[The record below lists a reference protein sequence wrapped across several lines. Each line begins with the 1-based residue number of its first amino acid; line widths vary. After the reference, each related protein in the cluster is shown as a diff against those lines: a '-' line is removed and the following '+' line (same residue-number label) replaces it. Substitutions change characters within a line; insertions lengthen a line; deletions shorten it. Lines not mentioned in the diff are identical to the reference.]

1 MSLVL
6 LIDFGST
13 YTKVTAVDK
22 EAKALLG
29 TAAAYT
35 TVATD
40 INEGLEKALADLRKI
55 LPAAVDL
62 ESAQRFACSSA
73 AGGLR
78 MVTSGLVPSLT
89 AEAARLASLGA
100 GAKVVKVFSY
110 ELTED
115 DLEEIESLKPDIFLL
130 TGGTDGGN
138 KACILHNAAILSQ
151 CQSEFPILLAG
162 NRSCAKE
169 CEALLAGREV
179 YRCENVMPKMNQL
192 NIEPVQ
198 NKIREIFLH
207 KIIQAKGLSKA
218 KELIS
223 GILMPTP
230 AALMAAMELLAK
242 GTACQKG
249 LGDLMAVDLGGAT
262 TDVYSMARGLPQGE
276 DTVMKGLQ
284 EPYAKRTV
292 EGDIGMRYSAGG
304 ILAAAGTDKLAALS
318 GLTPCEVEELVEY
331 VTSHTDVLPGSP
343 GTDAR
348 LAALDFAL
356 AAAAVETAMT
366 RHAGSLEQIY
376 TPTGPSYIQTGKDL
390 REVGQLVVTGGA
402 IIHNHNT
409 AAIVKQALYSQDCP
423 FSLKP
428 RKVNIFIDRR
438 YILAAMGLLADK
450 DPDCALAIMREELEF
465 HGA

>member
-13 YTKVTAVDK
+13 YTKVTAVDR
-22 EAKALLG
+22 EARALLG

-40 INEGLEKALADLRKI
+40 INEGLEKALADLQAM
-55 LPAAVDL
+55 LPAADL
-62 ESAQRFACSSA
+62 KSAQRFACSSA

-78 MVTSGLVPSLT
+78 MVTSGLVPALT

-110 ELTED
+110 ELTEED
-115 DLEEIESLKPDIFLL
+115 IEEIDSLRPDIFLL

-138 KACILHNAAILSQ
+138 KACSLHNAAMLARCKRQ
-151 CQSEFPILLAG
+151 FPILIAG

-169 CEALLAGREV
+169 CETLLAGREV
-179 YRCENVMPKMNQL
+179 YRCENVMPRMNQL

-207 KIIQAKGLSKA
+207 KIIQAKGLSQA
-218 KELIS
+218 RELIS

-230 AALMAAMELLAK
+230 AALLAAMELLAK
-242 GTACQKG
+242 GTAGQEG

-262 TDVYSMARGLPQGE
+262 TDVYSMAQGLPQSE
-276 DTVMKGLQ
+276 DTVMKGLP
-284 EPYAKRTV
+284 EPYAKRSV

-304 ILAAAGTDKLAALS
+304 ILAAAGADKLAVLS
-318 GLTPCEVEELVEY
+318 GLSPGEVEELVDY
-331 VTSHTDVLPGSP
+331 VGSHTDVLPQSP
-343 GTDAR
+343 GADPR

-356 AAAAVETAMT
+356 AAAAVETAVT

-376 TPTGPSYIQTGKDL
+376 TPMGLSYIQTGKDL
-390 REVGQLVVTGGA
+390 RDIKQLVATGGA
-402 IIHNHNT
+402 IIHTENT
-409 AAIVKQALYSQDCP
+409 AAIINRALYSQDNP

-428 RKVNIFIDRR
+428 KKVNVFIDRR
-438 YILAAMGLLADK
+438 YILSAMGLLADK